1 MAMKKTASANL
12 TQALGATIIELTE
25 SGFTSQ
31 ITVGG
36 TATSGTIAFE
46 YRNNGTW
53 FTLDR
58 EELAVVCKAL
68 VLAPVGRLTFKAEAR
83 SSTSV
88 RGWDKPVSTLIPAC
102 NVVSIA

>member
-53 FTLDR
+53 FTLTD
-58 EELAVVCKAL
+58 KYGTAL
-68 VLAPVGRLTFKAEAR
+68 VIDMASNTRAYMAYGAFDAIRVTPT
-83 SSTSV
+83 
-88 RGWDKPVSTLIPAC
+88 
-102 NVVSIA
+102 SIAGGYYVVEVISAEI